1 MTFATLTQK
10 ITFVA
15 GAIAAAGFVAAAP
28 AHALSFG
35 DVQITGYQSTN
46 PDSFSFVTWVDLVN
60 GTDLTF
66 TDNGFTGTAWRTTEN
81 VTNWSNTTGST
92 ISAGT
97 VINIT
102 GNPNATGTDI
112 GPGADLGTGLPPG
125 LSAGGDQIFIIE
137 GKYGAAAPVAPN
149 TTPALFTGTSGINAT
164 INGNLLFGF
173 DYSGAAGWS
182 DAGNSNTSALP
193 SVLNATDRN
202 FAFAVGSPTSP
213 GIQYSGVRT
222 GLTIAQ
228 YKALL
233 ADVSNWTPYASGAS
247 SSTDFSIANNAIPT
261 PALLPG
267 LVGLGL
273 SVLRKHKA
281 EVA

>member
-1 MTFATLTQK
+1 MTLATLTQK
-10 ITFVA
+10 IAFAA

-60 GTDLTF
+60 GTNLTF
-66 TDNGFTGTAWRTTEN
+66 TDNGFNGTAWRTTEN

-92 ISAGT
+92 IGAGT

-102 GNPNATGTDI
+102 GTPGASGTDL
-112 GPGADLGTGLPPG
+112 GPGADLGTGTPPG
-125 LSAGGDQIFIIE
+125 LSGGGDQIFIID
-137 GKYGAAAPVAPN
+137 GNYTTATGANP
-149 TTPALFTGTSGINAT
+149 LFTGTSGTTAT

-182 DAGNSNTSALP
+182 DAGSSNTSALP

-273 SVLRKHKA
+273 GVLRKRKA

>member
-1 MTFATLTQK
+1 MTLATLTQK
-10 ITFVA
+10 IAFAA

-60 GTDLTF
+60 GTNLTF
-66 TDNGFTGTAWRTTEN
+66 TDNGFNGTAWRTTEN

-92 ISAGT
+92 IGAGT

-102 GNPNATGTDI
+102 GTPGASGTDL
-112 GPGADLGTGLPPG
+112 GPGADLGTGTPPG
-125 LSAGGDQIFIIE
+125 LSGGGDQIFIID
-137 GKYGAAAPVAPN
+137 GNYTTATGANP
-149 TTPALFTGTSGINAT
+149 LFTGTSGTTAT

-182 DAGNSNTSALP
+182 DAGSSNTSALP

-273 SVLRKHKA
+273 GVLRKRKS